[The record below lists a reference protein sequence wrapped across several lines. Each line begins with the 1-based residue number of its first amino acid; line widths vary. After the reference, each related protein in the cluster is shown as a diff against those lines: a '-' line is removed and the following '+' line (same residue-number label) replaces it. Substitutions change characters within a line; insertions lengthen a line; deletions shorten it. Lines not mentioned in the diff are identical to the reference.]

1 MSNFERINIC
11 SDGNCLFRSV
21 ATFLNK
27 DLINC
32 KRYNN
37 GKPKSKNLQQ
47 FEYITAS
54 NLRKFVVFRLS
65 DATEAEK
72 YNNWQDYDSDEY
84 DDIYD
89 RIKHMMKN
97 TTWAGMLELKQLSIM
112 LNLKFNIYV
121 LNTLKH
127 KFNHKDIKKIF
138 CDNSSDSSSSLDED
152 IEEEIDYDL
161 NIISV
166 IGEDFESECNLIL
179 EDNHFELLIFN
190 DKPKY
195 QKQVTDLKQVEIVEP
210 FNLGLGSG
218 LGLGGCVPHRYNLR
232 SKNTN

>member
-1 MSNFERINIC
+1 MSDFERITIS

-27 DLINC
+27 ELIKC

-127 KFNHKDIKKIF
+127 KFNHKDIKKILESVDINDLEF
-138 CDNSSDSSSSLDED
+138 LSEENQWFIKEDGTISPGVYQVDEYKLLNNTF
-152 IEEEIDYDL
+152 EEMVFPKDKIRIKEDTSPVGQLFGIDVYLATHMRTNQPIYVTNREIY
-161 NIISV
+161 
-166 IGEDFESECNLIL
+166 
-179 EDNHFELLIFN
+179 
-190 DKPKY
+190 K
-195 QKQVTDLKQVEIVEP
+195 
-210 FNLGLGSG
+210 
-218 LGLGGCVPHRYNLR
+218 
-232 SKNTN
+232 